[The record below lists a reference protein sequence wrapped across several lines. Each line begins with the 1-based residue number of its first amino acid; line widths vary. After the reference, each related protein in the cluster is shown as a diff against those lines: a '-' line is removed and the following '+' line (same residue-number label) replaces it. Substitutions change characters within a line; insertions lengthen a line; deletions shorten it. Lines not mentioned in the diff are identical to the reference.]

1 MTKSMDRWF
10 FMRPPFDT
18 FRLEPD
24 RHRRFLFGS
33 VERKQRDY
41 LLGEIEGASY
51 SSDGHKAVVFGD
63 YGCGKTHTCHNLAFA
78 IESADMGIYPVY
90 IKCSAYRAK
99 EPFESLFREMV
110 TRIPTTEVQRIATEY
125 SRMAH
130 TGAAPQLIDIVH
142 LEDVAFVM
150 AHGLTAVNVDMVRN
164 SMRWLGGEA
173 KVPMK
178 TISEAI
184 KPQLDDSQEF
194 GAVMRGLVHMFRT
207 VDQKILL
214 YLVDEA
220 ERFQDISANVDTQSQ
235 WLASLRELAEIVG
248 VGMVFFIGARTR
260 NSLPTVLLLD
270 EIVRRIGVANY
281 VEFRTLSRD
290 SIRDF
295 LIELLSTVIAKGAVP
310 EPHRDAI
317 TSDGLNEDVPK
328 ELLEVTDN
336 DPLRLETYPFEPDA
350 FDEFVEQ
357 VAAGDLSNK
366 PSEVLIRLQKA
377 AQRAM
382 KNNSRTIDSRIVD
395 AIGSEGL

>member
-1 MTKSMDRWF
+1 MTKSMDSWF
-10 FMRPPFDT
+10 FMRRPFDT

-24 RHRRFLFGS
+24 RHRQFLFGS

-63 YGCGKTHTCHNLAFA
+63 YGCGKTHTCHNLAYA
-78 IESADMGIYPVY
+78 IEKADMGIYPVY
-90 IKCSAYRAK
+90 IKCSAYKAK

-110 TRIPTTEVQRIATEY
+110 THIPTTEVQRIATEY
-125 SRMAH
+125 SRMVNTRSAS
-130 TGAAPQLIDIVH
+130 PLIDIVH
-142 LEDVAFVM
+142 VEDVAFVM
-150 AHGLTAVNVDMVRN
+150 SNGLTAVNIDMVRN

-184 KPQLDDSQEF
+184 KPHLDDSQEF

-207 VDQKILL
+207 VDKKILL
-214 YLVDEA
+214 YLIDEA

-248 VGMVFFIGARTR
+248 VGMLFFIGARTR
-260 NSLPTVLLLD
+260 NNLPTVLLLD

-281 VEFRTLSRD
+281 VEFKTLSRD

-310 EPHRDAI
+310 DTHRSAFN
-317 TSDGLNEDVPK
+317 GELVEDVP
-328 ELLEVTDN
+328 EALQQLTDN
-336 DPLRLETYPFEPDA
+336 DPMKLETYPFEPDA
-350 FDEFVEQ
+350 FNEFVEQ